1 MKLIN
6 EELLNETS
14 SKAKQSSRLRINYNF
29 HEKLDD
35 PVNRLLNAMEPGTY
49 IRPHRHLT
57 PPKEEIFMV
66 LRGKAVLFIFD
77 EEGNI
82 TDKIYL
88 DPLNGSYGAELPAGV
103 WHSLLVLETDTV
115 IYEIKQGPFAPLSA
129 KDLAPWSPD
138 AEDTVKVSEYLEYLF
153 DSIHHK
159 KE

>member
-6 EELLNETS
+6 EELLNKTS
-14 SKAKQSSRLRINYNF
+14 AKAKQSPRLRINYNF

-35 PVNRLLNAMEPGTY
+35 QVNRLLNAMEPGTY

-66 LRGKAVLFIFD
+66 LRGKAVLFVFD

-82 TDKIYL
+82 TDKVHL
-88 DPLNGSYGAELPAGV
+88 NPLKGSYGAELPAGV

-115 IYEIKQGPFAPLSA
+115 IYEIKQGPFAPLSPE
-129 KDLAPWSPD
+129 DLAPWSPD

-153 DSIHHK
+153 SLQD
-159 KE
+159 